1 VLVEGE
7 VEEVGVAAALVS
19 PAGVVEE
26 VVVEEAGVEMVEVSV
41 LQPANIP
48 TNHRLSHLWWR
59 RRGLLLRNDSHH
71 LGWLRRLPRY
81 RRR

>member
-1 VLVEGE
+1 MAV
-7 VEEVGVAAALVS
+7 ALVS
-19 PAGVVEE
+19 PVGVAE
-26 VVVEEAGVEMVEVSV
+26 VVVEAGVEVEPVEVSV

-48 TNHRLSHLWWR
+48 INHQLSHLWWR

-81 RRR
+81 RPR